1 MSGVTMGP
9 ELTIVVP
16 CRNEAANLKELT
28 ERLETA
34 LSGLAVYQVVVVDD
48 GSTDGTW
55 TVATELGTAGAPV
68 SVIRLSRAFGKE
80 SAILAGLAEASTE
93 LVAIM
98 DGDLQH
104 PPEVLAE
111 MLRVQSST
119 GADQVVGV
127 RARSGEGRV
136 RSIFSGAYAKALSRV
151 SEVPLPVGQGDFR
164 VTTRRVVQSVLDL
177 TEVNRFNR
185 GLFAWVGFPTVEVEY
200 VDSERS
206 EGRSRWSPAQL
217 VGYGLDGLLSFSPKP
232 LRFLIGVGAL
242 SMALFLAYIV
252 VVFVRTVVLGVE
264 TPGYATLIAAVFFV
278 AGMQAFS
285 AGLLGEYLGR
295 IFLEVKHRPAYVVME
310 RHGRGQQA

>member
-1 MSGVTMGP
+1 VSCVSAAP

-16 CRNEAANLKELT
+16 CRNEAANLQDLV
-28 ERLETA
+28 ERLHRA
-34 LSGLAVYQVVVVDD
+34 LAGASPYRVVVVDD

-55 TVATELGTAGAPV
+55 EVAAQLGAGGAPI
-68 SVIRLSRAFGKE
+68 SVIRLSRPFGKE

-111 MLRVQSST
+111 MLRVQAVT

-136 RSIFSGAYAKALSRV
+136 RSVFSRTYARALSRV
-151 SEVPLPVGQGDFR
+151 SDVPLSPGEGDFR
-164 VTTRRVVQSVLDL
+164 VATRRVVEAVLNL

-185 GLFAWVGFPTVEVEY
+185 GLFAWVGFSSVQ
-200 VDSERS
+200 VDYADAERS
-206 EGRSRWSPAQL
+206 AGPSRWGSGQL

-232 LRFLIGVGAL
+232 LRFLIGLGTL
-242 SMALFLAYIV
+242 SMAIFLAYIV
-252 VVFVRTVVLGVE
+252 IVIVRIVILGVE

-295 IFLEVKHRPAYVVME
+295 IFLEVKNRPAYVVME
-310 RHGRGQQA
+310 RHVGGRQA

>member
-1 MSGVTMGP
+1 MSVAP
-9 ELTIVVP
+9 DLTIVVP
-16 CRNEAANLKELT
+16 CRNEAANLRELT
-28 ERLETA
+28 GRLKSA
-34 LSGLAVYQVVVVDD
+34 LAGLVVYRIVVVDD

-55 TVATELGTAGAPV
+55 EVASDLGAAGAPV

-80 SAILAGLAEASTE
+80 SAILAGLEEASTD

-136 RSIFSGAYAKALSRV
+136 RSVFSRAYANALSRV
-151 SEVPLPVGQGDFR
+151 SDVPLPVGHGDFR
-164 VTTRRVVQSVLDL
+164 VTTRRVVQAVLNL

-185 GLFAWVGFPTVEVEY
+185 GLFAWVGFPSVEVEY
-200 VDSERS
+200 DDSERS
-206 EGRSRWSPAQL
+206 AGASRWSPGQL
-217 VGYGLDGLLSFSPKP
+217 VGYGLDGLLSFSAKP
-232 LRFLIGVGAL
+232 LRFLIGVGIM
-242 SMALFLAYIV
+242 SMALFLVYIAV
-252 VVFVRTVVLGVE
+252 VIVRIVVLGVE

-295 IFLEVKHRPAYVVME
+295 IFLEVKHRPVHVVME
-310 RHGRGQQA
+310 RHDGGPTT